1 MRDINRKLTEVN
13 GELFVP
19 RSLESDECFLRS
31 HRLGE
36 QGHKQAK
43 GTHLWGTAVYR
54 CSRFA
59 STPHVTVR
67 KDRPKNPNLSP

>member
-1 MRDINRKLTEVN
+1 MRDINRMLTEVH

-19 RSLESDECFLRS
+19 RSLESDERFLCS

-43 GTHLWGTAVYR
+43 GTHLWGTRCVQAVQVFAFRVYPARYR
-54 CSRFA
+54 E
-59 STPHVTVR
+59 
-67 KDRPKNPNLSP
+67 KG